1 MIFVNLKAPN
11 MKARSAIT
19 KITKRSHTVHLSISQ
34 TSTNL
39 VMALADVATSHVT
52 ILVEIAVVTAV
63 ITAIVV
69 EAVVVVVAIAEEA
82 VVVANAEEAAVVAI
96 HHAKNQTAANLVV
109 MMTQTT
115 ISIKLSMWETR

>member
-1 MIFVNLKAPN
+1 
-11 MKARSAIT
+11 
-19 KITKRSHTVHLSISQ
+19 
-34 TSTNL
+34 
-39 VMALADVATSHVT
+39 MALADVATSHVT

-82 VVVANAEEAAVVAI
+82 VVVAIAEEAAVVAI
-96 HHAKNQTAANLVV
+96 HHAKNQTAANPVV